1 MGFAVVDV
9 VFLFVFGPTVQLVGS
24 EFSDQGAHLA
34 RAVKVPNLNHWTP
47 REFS

>member
-9 VFLFVFGPTVQLVGS
+9 VFLFVFGHTVQLVGS
-24 EFSDQGAHLA
+24 EFPDQGANLA
-34 RAVKVPNLNHWTP
+34 RAVKVPNLNHWTL